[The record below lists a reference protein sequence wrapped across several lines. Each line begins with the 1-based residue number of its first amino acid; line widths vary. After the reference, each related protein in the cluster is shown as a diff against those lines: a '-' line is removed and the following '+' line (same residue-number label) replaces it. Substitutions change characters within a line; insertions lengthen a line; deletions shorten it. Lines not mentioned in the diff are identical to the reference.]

1 MSLKGRSCWDVN
13 IRMDDREKLS
23 LEAIG
28 WFVEASQEIHFEA
41 ENRQQLYGWVE
52 RVLLQHEY
60 AQQGKAARG
69 LLRRYLEK
77 MTGLSRAQVTRLIA
91 LYTASGRV
99 RVTVYRRRRFS
110 QLYTRADVELLAS
123 VDEAH
128 NTLSGPATRRILERE
143 FQLYKRPEYARLAG
157 ISVAHLYNLRK
168 KQRYRERLLNYT
180 KTRPAAVSIGERRK
194 PQPQGQPG
202 FLRLDTVH
210 QGDQP
215 ERGEKGVYHINAVDE
230 VTQWQVAGSTPRI
243 SEAYLEPVLE
253 HMLRQFP
260 FRILGFHSDN
270 GSEFINKTVALLLE
284 KLRVE
289 QTKSRPRES
298 GDNGL
303 VESKNGAVIRKH
315 IGYGYIDAKHADVIN
330 DFYREYLNP
339 YLNYHR
345 PCAQADVKIDEKGRK
360 RINYKRYQ
368 TPLETLSLLD
378 KPAQYLRNGRSM
390 KALERVAAALSDTDA
405 ARRMQQA
412 KAKLF
417 EKLRRSA

>member
-1 MSLKGRSCWDVN
+1 MSLKGRSCWVVN
-13 IRMDDREKLS
+13 IRMDDAEKLS

-28 WFVEASQEIHFEA
+28 RFVVASEEVRFEA
-41 ENRQQLYGWVE
+41 EDRQQLYSWVE
-52 RVLLQHEY
+52 RVLVGQGY
-60 AQQGKAARG
+60 AEQGKMARG
-69 LLRRYLEK
+69 LLRRYIEK

-91 LYTASGRV
+91 RYTASGRV
-99 RVTVYRRRRFS
+99 QVTVYRRRRFAE
-110 QLYTRADVELLAS
+110 LYTRADIELLAT

-128 NTLSGPATRRILERE
+128 ETLSGPATRRILERE
-143 FQLYKRPEYARLAG
+143 LLLYKRPEYARLAA

-168 KQRYRERLLNYT
+168 HSRYRERLLNYT
-180 KTRPAAVSIGERRK
+180 KTRPTVVAIGERRK

-210 QGDQP
+210 QGDQT
-215 ERGEKGVYHINAVDE
+215 EGGEKGVYHINAVDE
-230 VTQWQVAGSTPRI
+230 VTQWEVAGSTPRI

-270 GSEFINKTVALLLE
+270 GGEFINKTVAQLLE

-289 QTKSRPRES
+289 QTKSRPRQS

-303 VESKNGAVIRKH
+303 VETKNGAIIRKH
-315 IGYGYIDAKHADVIN
+315 IGYGYIDAKHADAIN
-330 DFYREYLNP
+330 DFYCEHLNP

-345 PCAQADVKIDEKGRK
+345 PCAQADVEVDQKGRK
-360 RINYKRYQ
+360 RVSYKRYQ

-378 KPAQYLRNGRSM
+378 KPAQYLRNGLSM
-390 KALERVAAALSDTDA
+390 NALKRVAAAISDTDA

-417 EKLRRSA
+417 ERLRLTA

>member
-1 MSLKGRSCWDVN
+1 MSLKGRSCWVVN
-13 IRMDDREKLS
+13 IRMDDAEKLS
-23 LEAIG
+23 LEGIG
-28 WFVEASQEIHFEA
+28 RFVEASEEIRFEA
-41 ENRQQLYGWVE
+41 ADREQLYGWVE
-52 RVLLQHEY
+52 RVLVGQQY
-60 AQQGKAARG
+60 AAQGKAARG
-69 LLRRYLEK
+69 LVRRYIEK

-91 LYTASGRV
+91 GYTSSGRV
-99 RVTVYRRRRFS
+99 QVTVYRRRRFAE
-110 QLYTRADVELLAS
+110 LYTRADIELLAS
-123 VDEAH
+123 VDQAH
-128 NTLSGPATRRILERE
+128 ETLSGPATRRILERE
-143 FQLYKRPEYARLAG
+143 FQVYGNQEYARLAA

-168 KQRYRERLLNYT
+168 HARYRERLLNYAR
-180 KTRPAAVSIGERRK
+180 TRPTAVSIGERRK

-210 QGDQP
+210 QGDRP
-215 ERGEKGVYHINAVDE
+215 SGGEKGVYHINAVDE
-230 VTQWQVAGSTPRI
+230 VTQWQVAGATPRI
-243 SEAYLEPVLE
+243 SEAYLELVLE

-270 GSEFINKTVALLLE
+270 GSEFINKTVAQLLE

-289 QTKSRPRES
+289 QTKSRPRQS

-303 VESKNGAVIRKH
+303 VETKNGAVIRKH
-315 IGYGYIDAKHADVIN
+315 IGYGYIDASHADRIN
-330 DFYREYLNP
+330 DFYQEYLNP

-360 RINYKRYQ
+360 RVSYKRYQ

-378 KPAQYLRNGRSM
+378 NPAQYLRHGLSM
-390 KALERVAAALSDTDA
+390 NALKRVAAAISDTDA

-417 EKLRRSA
+417 ERLRLTA

>member
-13 IRMDDREKLS
+13 IRMDDAEKLS

-28 WFVEASQEIHFEA
+28 RFVAASEELRFEA
-41 ENRQQLYGWVE
+41 QDRQQLYGWVE
-52 RVLLQHEY
+52 RVLVEQQY
-60 AQQGKAARG
+60 AQQGKVARG
-69 LLRRYLEK
+69 LLRRYVEK
-77 MTGLSRAQVTRLIA
+77 MTGLSRAQVTRLMA
-91 LYTASGRV
+91 RYTASGLV
-99 RVTVYRRRRFS
+99 QVTVYRRRRFA
-110 QLYTRADVELLAS
+110 QLYTRADIELLAS

-128 NTLSGPATRRILERE
+128 ETLSGPATRRILERE
-143 FQLYKRPEYARLAG
+143 LLLYKRAEYARLAT

-168 KQRYRERLLNYT
+168 HARYRERLLNYT
-180 KTRPAAVSIGERRK
+180 KTRPTAVSIGERRK

-210 QGDQP
+210 QGDRP
-215 ERGEKGVYHINAVDE
+215 SSGEKGVYHINAVDE

-253 HMLRQFP
+253 KMLRQFP

-270 GSEFINKTVALLLE
+270 GSEFINKTVARLLE

-289 QTKSRPRES
+289 QTKSRPRQS

-303 VESKNGAVIRKH
+303 VETKNGAVIRKH
-315 IGYGYIDAKHADVIN
+315 IGYGYIDASHADRIN
-330 DFYREYLNP
+330 DFYQEYLNP

-360 RINYKRYQ
+360 RVSYKRYQ

-378 KPAQYLRNGRSM
+378 KPAQYLRDGLSM
-390 KALERVAAALSDTDA
+390 NALKRVAAAISDTDA
-405 ARRMQQA
+405 ARRMQEA
-412 KAKLF
+412 KGKLF
-417 EKLRRSA
+417 EKLRLAV

>member
-1 MSLKGRSCWDVN
+1 
-13 IRMDDREKLS
+13 
-23 LEAIG
+23 
-28 WFVEASQEIHFEA
+28 VEQ
-41 ENRQQLYGWVE
+41 
-52 RVLLQHEY
+52 VLIVQGY
-60 AQQGKAARG
+60 AQQGRQSRG
-69 LLRRYLEK
+69 LLRRYIEK

-91 LYTASGRV
+91 RYTASGRV
-99 RVTVYRRRRFS
+99 RVTVYKRRRFAE
-110 QLYTRADVELLAS
+110 LYTRADVELLAS

-128 NTLSGPATRRILERE
+128 ETLGGPATRRILERE
-143 FQLYKRPEYARLAG
+143 YLLYKRPEYARLAG
-157 ISVAHLYNLRK
+157 ISVAHLYNLRHR
-168 KQRYRERLLNYT
+168 QRYRERLLNYT
-180 KTRPAAVSIGERRK
+180 RTRPTAVVIGQRRK

-215 ERGEKGVYHINAVDE
+215 EGGEKGVYHINAVDE
-230 VTQWQVAGSTPRI
+230 VTQWEVAGSTPRI

-270 GSEFINKTVALLLE
+270 GSEFINKTVAQLLE

-289 QTKSRPRES
+289 QTKSRPRQS

-303 VESKNGAVIRKH
+303 VETKNGAIIRKH
-315 IGYGYIDAKHADVIN
+315 IGYGYIDGKHADAIN
-330 DFYREYLNP
+330 DFYCEHLNP

-345 PCAQADVKIDEKGRK
+345 PCAQADVEIDQKGRK
-360 RINYKRYQ
+360 HVSYKRYQ

-378 KPAQYLRNGRSM
+378 KPGQYLRDGLSM
-390 KALERVAAALSDTDA
+390 NALKRVAGAISDTDA

-417 EKLRRSA
+417 ERLRLTA